1 MRKTMPLR
9 PALLALAI
17 TAVLISGCDNAHPPA
32 GRAPAP
38 APVHTQIAQLQ
49 DYRPAATV
57 IGKAVASAQ
66 VDIKAKTTGLL
77 EAKHF
82 ADGNAVEQGQILF
95 TVEQTGLD
103 LSLKKAE
110 AQFQNA
116 RASLDQLTREER
128 RQANLLA
135 SNAAS
140 KQAHDDALSARLV
153 QQEAVKAALAARD
166 LARKELNDSLIKAPF
181 TGRLGQATVSVG
193 DYLTPSQNLVTLT
206 AISPMWVTFSL
217 SQPQFNTLFPSGLD
231 NALVKVILED
241 GAVIDDAVLD
251 YSAPDVDSLYGT
263 VTLRASLSNDDD
275 RLKPG
280 QYVQVSVSG
289 VTQQGVSLI
298 PLKAVQQSS
307 TGTFVYVVENAK
319 AQKKPIQAMDWEAD
333 QFQVTKGLEQD
344 TPVILDNL
352 LKLYPGADVK
362 VIEDTPATAGA
373 K

>member
-1 MRKTMPLR
+1 MSLR
-9 PALLALAI
+9 PTLLALTVA
-17 TAVLISGCDNAHPPA
+17 AVLLSGCDSAQPPA
-32 GRAPAP
+32 ARAPAP
-38 APVHTQIAQLQ
+38 ALVHTQTAQLQ
-49 DYRPAATV
+49 DYRPAITV
-57 IGKAVASAQ
+57 VGRAVASAQ

-103 LSLKKAE
+103 FSLKKAE
-110 AQFQNA
+110 AQFQTA

-166 LARKELNDSLIKAPF
+166 LARKEFNDSLIKAPF
-181 TGRLGQATVSVG
+181 TGRLGQATVSEG
-193 DYLTPSQNLVTLT
+193 DYLTPSQNLVSLT
-206 AISPMWVTFSL
+206 AISPIWVTFAL
-217 SQPQFNTLFPSGLD
+217 SQSQFNTLFPSGLD
-231 NALVKVILED
+231 NALVKVILEN
-241 GAVIDDAVLD
+241 GTVIDDAVLD
-251 YSAPDVDSLYGT
+251 YSAPDVDSTYGT
-263 VTLRASLSNDDD
+263 VTLRASLGNDDEH
-275 RLKPG
+275 LKPG
-280 QYVQVSVSG
+280 QYVQVKVSG

-307 TGTFVYVVENAK
+307 TGAFVYVIENAK
-319 AQKKPIQAMDWEAD
+319 AQRKPIQAMDWEAD

-362 VIEDTPATAGA
+362 VIEDAPATEGG